1 MTTSKI
7 YALPQTQ
14 TNLPVSANSTE
25 VEWDD
30 KYKPDNGHYC
40 ENYTAEMNQR
50 IAKLGQSMASV
61 PPALIP
67 HHLEP

>member
-1 MTTSKI
+1 MSTSKI

-40 ENYTAEMNQR
+40 ENATTEMQPEDKQR
-50 IAKLGQSMASV
+50 
-61 PPALIP
+61 
-67 HHLEP
+67 